1 MAKSFISKA
10 SELETKS
17 GEYIAFRVQTYH
29 ILALKTVL
37 DKSLGC

>member
-17 GEYIAFRVQTYH
+17 EEYIAFRVQIYQF
-29 ILALKTVL
+29 LDLKTVL
-37 DKSLGC
+37 DKSLGS